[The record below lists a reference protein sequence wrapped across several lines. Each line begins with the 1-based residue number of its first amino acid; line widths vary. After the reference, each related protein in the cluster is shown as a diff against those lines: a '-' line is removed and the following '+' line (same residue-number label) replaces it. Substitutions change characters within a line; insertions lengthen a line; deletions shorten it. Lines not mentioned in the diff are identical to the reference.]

1 MDFIKLRELNFN
13 ETKRNNEPTPSS
25 IMITNCITLKENKL
39 CLTQGEQCF
48 NLVYETCIIFPYAK
62 EYKIV
67 ELLVLTNAVECL
79 RFF

>member
-25 IMITNCITLKENKL
+25 TMITNCITLKENKL

-48 NLVYETCIIFPYAK
+48 NLVYETCIIFPNAK